1 MPIYAKL
8 GDGSVKGGLT
18 AKDHEG
24 WFPVQRFELGQGM
37 VIDTRSAVPLGGA
50 EPDADADAEPPT
62 SAFAAALRERV
73 AKMKSGTKRLHGEHE
88 LFGPE
93 ASFTKAVDGV
103 SHELMDWSSK
113 GDARRIQFD
122 VCAPGGPAVLSVVVK
137 LARVQKY
144 SFEGPSISSRGE
156 ASETVTLNWEQ
167 LEINTWELQP
177 DGSRR
182 GPYSFSWT
190 RPAPP
195 VARTA
200 VGDSGWLSPFGDGVG
215 GDTSSAAFLASLE
228 ASVSCDAQI
237 DQSPALA
244 DPAASGHEQ
253 LGRELKIGSIG
264 GVDFA
269 LEAFTGDEA
278 MSQLFKFKLSL
289 VANSAVTASDII
301 GKDVSFSIED
311 GSDVESAK
319 ASPARHFHG
328 IVRRLRATESGS
340 GDARR
345 FEAVVVPKLWRLTKR
360 TDCRIF
366 QNKTVSEIVKAVCTS
381 AGLPASYVDTS
392 AIGDA
397 DATLE
402 YCVQYRESDYDFVVR
417 LLERQG
423 IFFFFRHTSSEH
435 KFVLAAATSAYQDC
449 DPAQLLLSSG
459 ASEKKHVTRWSN
471 AWEVVSKKAVADSRD
486 ITKANAQAALT
497 AERANNLSLTGTDE
511 LVQYDYQGKYGT
523 SALGTKVA
531 TASIEAEEATHEVG
545 AGESS
550 CDQLGVG
557 AKFGFEADEGQSEA
571 SQSFAV
577 VKIHHSAE
585 SRIDATGASVLYTNR
600 FTAIPAT
607 RIYRPRRRR
616 ERPFLIGTQTAVV
629 VAPDGEE
636 IHTDEF
642 GRIKVR
648 FHWDRATDVNPE
660 QRSCWIR
667 VAQGLAGNGWGVLAL
682 PRKDQEVVV
691 TFVDGDPD
699 QPLVVGVV
707 YNGENKPR
715 DLPAQK
721 TQTVFRTRSSKE
733 GTAETFQELS
743 FDDKKGEE
751 KIFFHGEKDFE
762 RVVKNDD
769 KLTVGKDDVG
779 SRTVVIN
786 KDSTL
791 TVNKGNRL
799 ETIKEGNDTLTIEKG
814 NRTIEVKTGTETV
827 TIKGDRTVTIQ
838 SGKDTLDITSGDW
851 AVKAGG
857 KADMET
863 SGAFSIKSSGG
874 KVSIESPQTIEL
886 TAGSSK
892 IKVGAS
898 GIVIESPSIKING
911 KMETKVTGAM
921 VSVEAS
927 GVMKAKGSAVML
939 G

>member
-18 AKDHEG
+18 ARDHQG
-24 WFPVQRFELGQGM
+24 WFEVQRFELGQGM
-37 VIDTRSAVPLGGA
+37 VMDSRSGAALLGDDT
-50 EPDADADAEPPT
+50 EDDADEAPATPA
-62 SAFAAALRERV
+62 SAAALREHV
-73 AKMKSGTKRLHGEHE
+73 AQMKASAQRLHGEHE
-88 LFGPE
+88 LFGSE
-93 ASFTKAVDGV
+93 ASFVKDVDGV
-103 SHELMDWSSK
+103 SHEIMDWSSK
-113 GDARRIQFD
+113 GDARSIQFD
-122 VCAPGGPAVLSVVVK
+122 LCAPGGPAVLSVTIK

-144 SFEGPSISSRGE
+144 AFEGASLSSSGE
-156 ASETVTLNWEQ
+156 AVETVTLNWEQ

-190 RPAPP
+190 RPQAP
-195 VARTA
+195 TA
-200 VGDSGWLSPFGDGVG
+200 QTALGDSGWLSSFGDGVNG
-215 GDTSSAAFLASLE
+215 SNSGASFLAGIG
-228 ASVSCDAQI
+228 ASDGSDVQI
-237 DQSPALA
+237 DQEPALA
-244 DPAASGHEQ
+244 DPKSSGYEQ

-264 GVDFA
+264 GAEFD
-269 LEAFTGDEA
+269 LESFSGDEA
-278 MSQLFKFKLSL
+278 MSQLFKFKLGL
-289 VANSAVTASDII
+289 VAKSSVTAADVI
-301 GKDVSFSIED
+301 GKEVSFSIED

-319 ASPARHFHG
+319 KSDARHFHG

-340 GDARR
+340 GDTRR
-345 FEAVVVPKLWRLTKR
+345 YEALVVPKLWRLTKR

-381 AGLPASYVDTS
+381 NGLPASYVDTS
-392 AIGDA
+392 AIGGA
-397 DATLE
+397 DAKLE
-402 YCVQYRESDYDFVVR
+402 YCVQYRETDFDFVAR
-417 LLERQG
+417 LLETHG
-423 IFFFFRHTSSEH
+423 IFFFFRHSQGDH
-435 KFVLAAATSAYQDC
+435 KFVLAAATSAYKDAK
-449 DPAQLLLSSG
+449 PAKLLLSSG
-459 ASEKKHVTRWSN
+459 NSEKSHVSRWAC
-471 AWEVVSKKAVADSRD
+471 AWEVVSKKAVAASRD

-497 AERANNLSLTGTDE
+497 AERANSLSLTGTDE
-511 LVQYDYQGKYGT
+511 LVLYDYQGKYPT
-523 SALGTKVA
+523 SALGEKVA

-550 CDQLGVG
+550 CDQLGPG
-557 AKFGFEADEGQSEA
+557 AKFSFEDDEGQSEA
-571 SQSFAV
+571 SQSYV
-577 VKIHHSAE
+577 VVRIHHSAQI
-585 SRIDATGASVLYTNR
+585 RTDATGMSVFYTNR
-600 FTAIPAT
+600 FTAIPSK
-607 RIYRPRRRR
+607 RIFRPRRRR

-691 TFVDGDPD
+691 TFIDGDPD
-699 QPLVVGVV
+699 QPLIVGVV

-733 GTAETFQELS
+733 GSAETFHELS

-751 KIFFHGEKDFE
+751 KIFFHCEKDFE
-762 RVVKNDD
+762 RVVKHDD
-769 KLTVGKDDVG
+769 KLTIGKDDEG
-779 SRTVVIN
+779 SRTVTIE

-791 TVNKGNRL
+791 TINKGNRL
-799 ETIKEGNDTLTIEKG
+799 EKLTEGNDTLTIEKG
-814 NRTIEVKTGTETV
+814 DRTIEVKTGKETV
-827 TIKGDRTVTIQ
+827 TIKGDRSVTIQ

-851 AVKAGG
+851 SVKAGG
-857 KADMET
+857 KAALES
-863 SGAFSIKSSGG
+863 SGAFSIKSSGA
-874 KVSIESPQTIEL
+874 KVSVESPQMIEL

-898 GIVIESPSIKING
+898 GIVIESPSVKING
-911 KMETKVTGAM
+911 KMQTKVTGAM
-921 VSVEAS
+921 ISVEAS
-927 GVMKAKGSAVML
+927 GVMKAKGSVLML